1 MPTKQVPSRLAD
13 AVSGEEG
20 LRPNPITGPFAVL
33 APFVPGARARL
44 SIFDVRGRRVAVV
57 EGPSGSRLVWEGTDR
72 AGNRVGPGIYFYHLE
87 IGRLREEGKVVM
99 IR

>member
-20 LRPNPITGPFAVL
+20 LGPNPITGPFAVL

-44 SIFDVRGRRVAVV
+44 SIFDIRGRRVALL
-57 EGPSGSRLVWEGTDR
+57 EGASGSHLVWEGKDSR
-72 AGNRVGPGIYFYHLE
+72 GNLVGPGIYLYRLE
-87 IGRLREEGKVVM
+87 AGKLRQQGKVVLV
-99 IR
+99 R